1 ACHVTD
7 RSSRGEIRDGLEQQ
21 RRLADARIPA
31 EQHDGPRHE
40 PPAEHAVELAEPAL
54 EPLDPGRPER
64 IEPRELDP
72 ARILRALGPRRTAV
86 RSRGLDHRVPR
97 AAIRALSL
105 PLRLAGAACLADV
118 YRLRF
123 RHARSIA
130 DRTSAGPALENG
142 VRHDFRGN
150 RCQTPFFEI
159 R

>member
-1 ACHVTD
+1 
-7 RSSRGEIRDGLEQQ
+7 
-21 RRLADARIPA
+21 
-31 EQHDGPRHE
+31 
-40 PPAEHAVELAEPAL
+40 
-54 EPLDPGRPER
+54 PLDPGRLER

-159 R
+159 RSASQRRAATRWHTRIPARTPDNEPREGCCGFPARARPLRARQRARKDRKSVV